1 MGCHCLLCCES
12 CELLNNF
19 QKVKNILIK
28 QLHVNNLFTLLNEA
42 TSEMT
47 KLDSKEDKGRKK
59 ISERKEASW
68 NKIAKFDKEH
78 GCLIGQ

>member
-1 MGCHCLLCCES
+1 
-12 CELLNNF
+12 
-19 QKVKNILIK
+19 
-28 QLHVNNLFTLLNEA
+28 
-42 TSEMT
+42 MT

-78 GCLIGQ
+78 ECLIGQ